1 MKDVTYLRI
10 EVYSDHPEVREMADM
25 LIDSYLADKKRKS
38 PQKYRYPARK
48 LIASIWLR
56 SNDHF
61 GFGTKTSYFEKSE
74 ESKSG

>member
-56 SNDHF
+56 SSDHF